1 MLGSE
6 KSSLKN
12 LQMRRL
18 MPPKA
23 RVNSRDEAVLP
34 LPKGNTT
41 WITIYASTVA
51 NQDIKL

>member
-12 LQMRRL
+12 LRMWKL
-18 MPPKA
+18 MPSKA
-23 RVNSRDEAVLP
+23 RGNSRNEVILP
-34 LPKGNTT
+34 SQKESTT
-41 WITIYASTVA
+41 WITIYASTMA